1 MRRSEDI
8 LAKLLDLLDLTGE
21 LVGEGLLQGLYHDE
35 EALLAGISGWDRG
48 RLGGM
53 TTYLG
58 LAGVAAQAI
67 EGSGLHHRLS
77 SQGGRAKGRSS
88 ESERGSHFESNKSL
102 KKIDCLKGRMEE
114 RRGGYNKDTTKGG
127 KGKRREEGSN
137 RGRSSFAVA
146 FFFSI

>member
-1 MRRSEDI
+1 
-8 LAKLLDLLDLTGE
+8 
-21 LVGEGLLQGLYHDE
+21 
-35 EALLAGISGWDRG
+35 
-48 RLGGM
+48 M

-127 KGKRREEGSN
+127 KGREERKKDQIAGEALL
-137 RGRSSFAVA
+137 RSLFSFPSDRHHTAGTRTVR
-146 FFFSI
+146 